1 MIKVEINQRVGKKI
15 KEAWLNKIVEQT
27 LGAVGVKSAGVSI
40 AIVGDQEMK
49 KLNKEWRGKNCVTD
63 VLSFDYKFQV
73 FPILSRILDGRAIGT
88 SSKFQV
94 DGEIIISY
102 PQAARQARERG
113 ECVNDEIKML
123 LIHGALHLAGYDHE
137 KSLKE
142 ARKMREMEQ
151 KISNF

>member
-73 FPILSRILDGRAIGT
+73 P

-113 ECVNDEIKML
+113 ERVNDEIKML

-137 KSLKE
+137 KSEKE
-142 ARKMREMEQ
+142 ARRMREMEQ
-151 KISNF
+151 KISNS

>member
-1 MIKVEINQRVGKKI
+1 MIKIEINQQVGKKI
-15 KEAWLNKIVEQT
+15 SERWLNKIVKGT
-27 LGAVGVKSAGVSI
+27 LGAVGVNNAGVSI

-73 FPILSRILDGRAIGT
+73 P

-102 PQAARQARERG
+102 PRAARQAKERKASTA
-113 ECVNDEIKML
+113 EEIKML

-137 KSLKE
+137 KNLRQ
-142 ARKMREMEQ
+142 AREMEKLQ
-151 KISNF
+151 NKMVKLLNS